1 MYFYIKHMVQSY
13 ALLNNDCGQSAFLSS
28 LQGVVNIEIITNGKS
43 FNSIPDVGCVFPK
56 LYSWPIAFF

>member
-1 MYFYIKHMVQSY
+1 MVQSY

-56 LYSWPIAFF
+56 LYS